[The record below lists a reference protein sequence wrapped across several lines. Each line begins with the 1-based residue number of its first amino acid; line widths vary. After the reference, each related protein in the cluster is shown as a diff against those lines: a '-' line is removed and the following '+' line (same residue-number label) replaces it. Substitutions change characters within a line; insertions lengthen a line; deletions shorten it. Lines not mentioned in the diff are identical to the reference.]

1 MASVFPMRFVA
12 LVALV
17 TVASLVTLVTVASLV
32 TLVSFVSAVSP
43 CYLVHQNGGFSWGT
57 SYARNGLLIMQFK
70 SRLLPSPP
78 LEKGKGGPWKP
89 PGLPCPTP
97 CQGAPAPCHPPLP
110 LIWARESPPSSP
122 PRGCRAESPRLCAPW
137 NPALLNF

>member
-12 LVALV
+12 LVA
-17 TVASLVTLVTVASLV
+17 LVTVASLV

-78 LEKGKGGPWKP
+78 LEKVVPGSLPGFLAPHPAK
-89 PGLPCPTP
+89 GLP
-97 CQGAPAPCHPPLP
+97 PLGT
-110 LIWARESPPSSP
+110 L
-122 PRGCRAESPRLCAPW
+122 LCA
-137 NPALLNF
+137 

>member
-12 LVALV
+12 LVA
-17 TVASLVTLVTVASLV
+17 LVTVASLV

-89 PGLPCPTP
+89 PRLPCPTP
-97 CQGAPAPCHPPLP
+97 CQGAAAPWNPALR
-110 LIWARESPPSSP
+110 LIWARESTPSSP
-122 PRGCRAESPRLCAPW
+122 PRG
-137 NPALLNF
+137 

>member
-78 LEKGKGGPWKP
+78 LEKVVPGSLPGFLAPHPAK
-89 PGLPCPTP
+89 GLP
-97 CQGAPAPCHPPLP
+97 PLGT
-110 LIWARESPPSSP
+110 L
-122 PRGCRAESPRLCAPW
+122 LCA
-137 NPALLNF
+137 